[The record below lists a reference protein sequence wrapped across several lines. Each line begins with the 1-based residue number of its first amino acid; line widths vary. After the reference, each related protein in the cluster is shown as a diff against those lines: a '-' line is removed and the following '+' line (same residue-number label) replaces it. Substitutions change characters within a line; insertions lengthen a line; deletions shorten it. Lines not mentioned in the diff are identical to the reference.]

1 MVINQKGVDR
11 MELQQAIQSRRSIKK
26 FNRDMYIDETA
37 LKDAIFGA
45 ADAPNHGMR
54 EPWRVVYVPKHKLAE
69 MSREISRYAFPR
81 DLEKQQS
88 HYEAVTNL
96 GGFLAIVMKCDAR
109 QREENENYLAVGAF
123 AQNLLL
129 LLYEKGIGTC
139 WKTPEY
145 IFKPKVRT
153 AFGVGPDE
161 KLIGFIYLTDLEE
174 ETDYRKVPRK
184 NRGIMTEF

>member
-1 MVINQKGVDR
+1 
-11 MELQQAIQSRRSIKK
+11 MELREAIQSRRSIKK
-26 FNRDMYIDETA
+26 FDREMYIDEEAVKT
-37 LKDAIFGA
+37 AIFEA

-54 EPWRVVYVPKHKLAE
+54 EPWRVVYVPKRKLGD

-81 DLEKQQS
+81 DHEKQQN
-88 HYEAVTNL
+88 HYEAVTHL

-109 QREENENYLAVGAF
+109 QREDNENYLAVGAF

-139 WKTPEY
+139 WKTPDY
-145 IFKPKVRT
+145 IFNPKVRT

-161 KLIGFIYLTDLEE
+161 KLVGFIYLTDLIDEE
-174 ETDYRKVPRK
+174 NYKKVPRK
-184 NRGIMTEF
+184 NRGLISEF

>member
-1 MVINQKGVDR
+1 
-11 MELQQAIQSRRSIKK
+11 MELREAIQSRRSIKK
-26 FNRDMYIDETA
+26 FNRDMNIDEKA
-37 LKDAIFGA
+37 LKAAIVEA
-45 ADAPNHGMR
+45 TDAPNHGMR
-54 EPWRVVYVPKHKLAE
+54 EPWRVVYVPKHKLGV
-69 MSREISRYAFPR
+69 MSQEISRYAFPR
-81 DLEKQQS
+81 DSEKQQS
-88 HYEAVTNL
+88 HYDAVTKL
-96 GGFLAIVMKCDAR
+96 GGFLAVIMKCDAR

-161 KLIGFIYLTDLEE
+161 KLVGFIYLTDLEDE
-174 ETDYRKVPRK
+174 AHYPKVARK
-184 NRGIMTEF
+184 NRGLISEF

>member
-1 MVINQKGVDR
+1 
-11 MELQQAIQSRRSIKK
+11 MELQEAIKSRRSIKK
-26 FNRDMYIDETA
+26 FERDMYIDESA
-37 LKDAIFGA
+37 LKKAIYEA
-45 ADAPNHGMR
+45 SDAPNHGMR
-54 EPWRVVYVPKHKLAE
+54 EPWRVVYVPKHKLGE
-69 MSREISRYAFPR
+69 MSREVSRYAFPR
-81 DLEKQQS
+81 DHEKQQS
-88 HYEAVTNL
+88 HYDAVTNL

-145 IFKPKVRT
+145 IFKPKVRA

-161 KLIGFIYLTDLEE
+161 KLIGFLYLTDLKEE
-174 ETDYRKVPRK
+174 DKFRKVPRK
-184 NRGIMTEF
+184 NKAMITEF